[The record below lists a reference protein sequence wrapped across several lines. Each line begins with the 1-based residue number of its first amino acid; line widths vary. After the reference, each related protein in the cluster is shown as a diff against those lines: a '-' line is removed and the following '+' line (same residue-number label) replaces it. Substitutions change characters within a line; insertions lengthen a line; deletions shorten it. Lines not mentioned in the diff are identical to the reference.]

1 MKGSN
6 VSSDWMTVQQF
17 ISAQGAGV
25 FEVELETITKET
37 RCNCPVWSKKGMCK
51 HVSFVASRI
60 KNRGHYAISV
70 PTSVPEEWALEASQ
84 DPDKFREFVVNYAT
98 IEVL

>member
-1 MKGSN
+1 MKGPN

-17 ISAQGAGV
+17 ISAQGAGI
-25 FEVELETITKET
+25 FEVELDTVTKET
-37 RCNCPVWSKKGMCK
+37 RCNCPVWSKKRLCK
-51 HVSFVASRI
+51 HVAFVENKIRT
-60 KNRGHYAISV
+60 RGHYSISV